1 MNMSNFSKQGFSW
14 TPRILFKR
22 SIYITCAVL
31 LFAALVCAQESP
43 DGHWEGSVPIVF
55 DVNRQVAVSLD
66 LSKNAKSEWV
76 ASMGMVADNATGLVV
91 QIVKVNGANV
101 SFVATEL
108 MMSKFD
114 LILETSGILKG
125 TISTPQGSAPVQ
137 FKRTGPAKVA
147 LIQASPA
154 VSREFE
160 GDWEGTLGGNA
171 WMTFHF
177 KNQPD
182 KTVSAT
188 IDTSNAMAIPLN
200 DVKQSGR
207 SVEFGI
213 KVANSS
219 FQGTINQ
226 EGTEIAGK
234 IIRNGAGSPMTLKR
248 DPMAGTW
255 KLNVAKSTI
264 PPGPTAPKELT
275 LVIRT
280 LGDQV
285 EFAQTG
291 TQTDGSPISINST
304 NPKQGGVIKLQ
315 QGSLPE
321 GLTTIQTVIDA
332 YNGFAT
338 ILIDGKQVLVR
349 QIVIS
354 KDGKTMTIASK
365 GIIENLFIFDKQ

>member
-1 MNMSNFSKQGFSW
+1 M
-14 TPRILFKR
+14 FKR
-22 SIYITCAVL
+22 SVCITYAIF

-43 DGHWEGSVPIVF
+43 EGHWEGSVPSDF
-55 DVNRQVAVSLD
+55 DVNRQVVVSLD
-66 LSKNAKSEWV
+66 LSKNVKSEWV
-76 ASMGMVADNATGLVV
+76 ASMGFPSEKVTGLVV
-91 QIVKVNGANV
+91 QSVKVNGARV
-101 SFVATEL
+101 SFMATEM

-114 LILETSGILKG
+114 LTLEASGILKG
-125 TISTPQGSAPVQ
+125 TITSPQGSVPVQ

-154 VSREFE
+154 VSKELE
-160 GDWEGTLGGNA
+160 GNWEGTLTVSGA
-171 WMTFHF
+171 SFPMIFHF

-182 KTVSAT
+182 ETVSAT
-188 IDTSNAMAIPLN
+188 MDIPVTNAMAIPIN

-219 FQGTINQ
+219 FQGTLNQ
-226 EGTEIAGK
+226 EGMELEGK
-234 IIRNGAGSPMTLKR
+234 FIRSGAGTAMTLKR
-248 DPMAGTW
+248 KAAVAVAADPMAGTW

-280 LGDQV
+280 LGDQI

-291 TQTDGSPISINST
+291 TQTDGSPIFINNT
-304 NPKQGGVIKLQ
+304 NPKQGGVIKPQ
-315 QGSLPE
+315 QGSLPA
-321 GLTTIQTVIDA
+321 GLIAVQTVLDA

-338 ILIDGKQVLVR
+338 IFMDGKQIQVKHM
-349 QIVIS
+349 VIS

-365 GIIENLFIFDKQ
+365 GIVENLFILDKQ